1 MGKHKDKADE
11 PDLDN
16 SQVIEGEQGEVSY
29 EDKVKCVSIIAQPM
43 ASKKVAGR
51 LYKLI
56 KKSSTHKT
64 YLEASVKG
72 VQKWLRKGMK
82 GIVVFAGNVS
92 PIEVMCHLP
101 ALCEDN
107 QVPYIYTPSR
117 EDLGAAMGVTRGVL
131 CVFVREHEDYKEL
144 YNKALD
150 DIKKVPKMY

>member
-1 MGKHKDKADE
+1 M
-11 PDLDN
+11 
-16 SQVIEGEQGEVSY
+16 SQ
-29 EDKVKCVSIIAQPM
+29 
-43 ASKKVAGR
+43 
-51 LYKLI
+51 LYICTSCWCCSRCRSRCRRRSCRCLCC
-56 KKSSTHKT
+56 SFSLASTHKT